1 MSFGLSRERA
11 DKESFYEGQGKTAGG
26 FMHMALTTLALLNKL
41 SAHPM
46 IKQSFLQPPLVGSAA
61 YNCLHFL
68 ELLVRLHA
76 HMLQATD
83 ISGVKI
89 DRHMCCMKQAWSCS
103 MCCNG
108 HPAYVVQTTED

>member
-1 MSFGLSRERA
+1 MCNEAHMTLRLSRERA

-41 SAHPM
+41 SAHPV

-68 ELLVRLHA
+68 ELLVRL
-76 HMLQATD
+76 
-83 ISGVKI
+83 
-89 DRHMCCMKQAWSCS
+89 
-103 MCCNG
+103 
-108 HPAYVVQTTED
+108 PAYALSKRDQWCQN

>member
-1 MSFGLSRERA
+1 MGCDDVYEAYMSFGLSRERA

-41 SAHPM
+41 SAHPV

-76 HMLQATD
+76 HASSNSHQW
-83 ISGVKI
+83 
-89 DRHMCCMKQAWSCS
+89 CP
-103 MCCNG
+103 N
-108 HPAYVVQTTED
+108 